1 MLESDVSEAG
11 KSSDDAK
18 RLSKCCGDW
27 LDIVRD
33 VSESSHIAVEILNDL
48 INYDKIESGSLKIEK
63 KFISAEPFIL
73 KVLKL
78 LQAHKTHHVAELIVE
93 ISESVKAI
101 TRALTDMGAVELG
114 SEADLEKGMKLSK
127 QHFMLGDYFKI
138 SQIIRNVVSNALKFT
153 GSDKK
158 VVFRGKR
165 SVFMIIIN
173 IIAICLVSY
182 SYNVLIFSVLASA
195 WIARFQVITLS

>member
-11 KSSDDAK
+11 KSSDDSK

-63 KFISAEPFIL
+63 KLILAEPFIL
-73 KVLKL
+73 KALKL
-78 LQAHKTHHVAELIVE
+78 LQAHKNHDVAELIVE
-93 ISESVKAI
+93 ISESVKAT
-101 TRALTDMGAVELG
+101 TRALSDMGAVELG
-114 SEADLEKGMKLSK
+114 SEVDLEKGMKLSK

-158 VVFRGKR
+158 VVFRGKKEC
-165 SVFMIIIN
+165 V
-173 IIAICLVSY
+173 Y
-182 SYNVLIFSVLASA
+182 DYH
-195 WIARFQVITLS
+195 